1 MKTMNATLKISAFK
15 DISAFLLST
24 LQPQLNI
31 NLEIK
36 YVKNADEAHQDLF
49 DNNADIVLM
58 SYDDT
63 LSLSLEDKYP
73 EILALF
79 PIHGGIL
86 DLCSSIDP
94 GTNKNRIGIDT
105 DTGYARALRSYL
117 SQKFTPE
124 EYQSLDFIKAGA
136 TNLRYDK
143 LISNQIDATLL
154 NPPYSYLQGVQADP
168 DFQLFLGDYQG
179 VVANTNKYLWQ
190 DLDKRALLK
199 DFMASYQAMWQNLVA
214 NPQTTIQSLSD
225 YYDTSI
231 DVATNIY
238 NRLWMPNG
246 LNINFQ
252 FNDSQLQGTESI
264 FSQDT
269 NIFIPSK
276 RYWILNQD
284 LDSFYLDPN
293 VTDVF
298 NLQPN
303 TDNLGSLAYDISS
316 VSGEIKGEV
325 DDGAL
330 SQTDALFHNLVGF
343 YAVENTSGAILDV
356 YDVNGNGQVDDL
368 LNPGD
373 RGYAQTALRQHV
385 NNFFL
390 EAGANGAPG
399 KNTNASQFGEVV
411 LAGGS
416 LYAPFLIANG
426 GDLLT
431 GLGNFEQAIATFL
444 VLNPDN
450 TGANLEDF
458 QTKAVAYFSFSAA
471 NPDASEHLRRLEN
484 NTFGFE
490 DLPSIPG
497 ISDYDFNDSVFSFF
511 YRT

>member
-1 MKTMNATLKISAFK
+1 MTPTLKISAFK

-24 LQPQLNI
+24 LQPQLDI

-36 YVKNADEAHQDLF
+36 YVQNADEAHQDLF
-49 DNNADIVLM
+49 DNNADMVLM

-73 EILALF
+73 AILALF

-86 DLCSSIDP
+86 DLCGEIDLEA
-94 GTNKNRIGIDT
+94 NKNRVGIDT
-105 DTGYARALRSYL
+105 NTGYARALRSYL
-117 SQKFTPE
+117 SQKLSPE

-143 LISNQIDATLL
+143 LIDNQIDATLL
-154 NPPYSYLQGVQADP
+154 NPPYSYFEGAQADP
-168 DFQLFLGDYQG
+168 GFQLFLGDYQG

-199 DFMASYQAMWQNLVA
+199 DFMTSYQAMLQNLEA
-214 NPQTTIQSLSD
+214 NSQSTIQSLSD
-225 YYDTSI
+225 YYSISMDIATS
-231 DVATNIY
+231 IY

-252 FNDSQLQGTESI
+252 FSDSQLQGTESI

-269 NIFIPSK
+269 QIFIPSK
-276 RYWILNQD
+276 QYWVLNQD
-284 LDSFYLDPN
+284 LNSFYLDPN
-293 VTDVF
+293 VTDAF

-303 TDNLGSLAYDISS
+303 TDNLGSLTYDISS
-316 VSGEIKGEV
+316 VSGEIKGET

-343 YAVENTSGAILDV
+343 YGVEDTSGAILDV
-356 YDVNGNGQVDDL
+356 YDVNNNGQVDDL

-373 RGYAQTALRQHV
+373 RGYVQTALSQYV

-390 EAGANGAPG
+390 EAGANGDTS
-399 KNTNASQFGEVV
+399 KNTTANQFGEVV
-411 LAGGS
+411 LAGGR

-431 GLGNFEQAIATFL
+431 KSGNFDQAIAAFL
-444 VLNPDN
+444 ALNPDN
-450 TGANLEDF
+450 AGANLEDF
-458 QTKAVAYFSFSAA
+458 KTKTVAYFGFGAA
-471 NPDASEHLRRLEN
+471 NPDKSEHLRRLEN

-490 DLPSIPG
+490 DLPSIAG
-497 ISDYDFNDSVFSFF
+497 VSDYDFNDSVFSFF